1 MDVCVSVEYKDFKT
15 IKMATF
21 KTNKQTKKITPIGKD
36 KEKLELLYTVS
47 GM

>member
-1 MDVCVSVEYKDFKT
+1 MKDKDFMP

-21 KTNKQTKKITPIGKD
+21 KKQKQKITSIAKD
-36 KEKLELLYTVS
+36 KEKLELLRTVS